1 MNKNKDT
8 IAKLRLSNKK
18 LHQQLAVA
26 KGQAGDEEVIL
37 SAFNASS
44 RNEVSLVRSGILSQV
59 VYFTI
64 RNDFYSIDHLMIM
77 AKFYNWLSCI
87 SRFFRLIIIC
97 FI

>member
-8 IAKLRLSNKK
+8 IAKLRMSNKK
-18 LHQQLAVA
+18 LHQELAVA

-59 VYFTI
+59 FLTQINFKAV
-64 RNDFYSIDHLMIM
+64 S
-77 AKFYNWLSCI
+77 
-87 SRFFRLIIIC
+87 
-97 FI
+97 

>member
-8 IAKLRLSNKK
+8 IAKLRMSNKK
-18 LHQQLAVA
+18 LHQELAVA

-59 VYFTI
+59 FLTQINFKHV
-64 RNDFYSIDHLMIM
+64 
-77 AKFYNWLSCI
+77 KFVEI
-87 SRFFRLIIIC
+87 SE
-97 FI
+97 

>member
-18 LHQQLAVA
+18 LHQELAVA

-37 SAFNASS
+37 SAFNATS

-59 VYFTI
+59 RYNSHNNIADFT
-64 RNDFYSIDHLMIM
+64 RKCFCRD
-77 AKFYNWLSCI
+77 I
-87 SRFFRLIIIC
+87 SSSAAT
-97 FI
+97 

>member
-8 IAKLRLSNKK
+8 IAKLRMSNKK
-18 LHQQLAVA
+18 LHQELAVA

-59 VYFTI
+59 FLTQIHFKPV
-64 RNDFYSIDHLMIM
+64 
-77 AKFYNWLSCI
+77 KFVEI
-87 SRFFRLIIIC
+87 SE
-97 FI
+97 

>member
-18 LHQQLAVA
+18 LHQELAVA

-37 SAFNASS
+37 SAFNATS

-59 VYFTI
+59 RCNVQ
-64 RNDFYSIDHLMIM
+64 IM
-77 AKFYNWLSCI
+77 QSYKKTECCN
-87 SRFFRLIIIC
+87 
-97 FI
+97 